1 MLQYLA
7 IMKLNIRS
15 SASFDAKIYCRGKLK
30 HLNVLLSLKEGP
42 EKPHI

>member
-15 SASFDAKIYCRGKLK
+15 SASFDAKIYCRGRLRCP
-30 HLNVLLSLKEGP
+30 NVLPSL